1 MGYSRRHPGWG
12 GPGQAARP
20 GFWAPRACKDVDKWR
35 LGQARGQPVCGR
47 KEARSCRP
55 VGAGSV
61 RQEQICLGRGLR
73 GLPGAP
79 SWLCLLLGA
88 QDPRNQGHAR
98 SSSGAARLAGEQA
111 MGRAPSTLSSAKARG
126 PGAQHRETSF
136 HGGSRHRASV
146 SGAGRLPLGVAG
158 GSVGKVAYGNG
169 LGAWRA

>member
-47 KEARSCRP
+47 KEAQSCRP

-61 RQEQICLGRGLR
+61 RQEQIGLGRGLR

-88 QDPRNQGHAR
+88 QDPRNRGMPGLALGLPGSRRAGDGQ
-98 SSSGAARLAGEQA
+98 SSLHIESC
-111 MGRAPSTLSSAKARG
+111 KG
-126 PGAQHRETSF
+126 PGPWGPASGNKLPRWKQTQGFHVWSREAAP
-136 HGGSRHRASV
+136 GG
-146 SGAGRLPLGVAG
+146 GG